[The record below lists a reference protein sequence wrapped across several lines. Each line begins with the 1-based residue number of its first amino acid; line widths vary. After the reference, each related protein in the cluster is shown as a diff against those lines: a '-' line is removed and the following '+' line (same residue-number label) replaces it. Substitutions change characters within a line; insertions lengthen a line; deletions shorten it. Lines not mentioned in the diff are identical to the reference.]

1 MGIILDLIKKYLPQL
16 LGQIEEQA
24 IKQVQQPVAPIQ
36 ASVTPEPAVKP
47 AGKVYKLIRKEF
59 RADGIFSE
67 LYNEKNELIAHTLEH
82 SYDNKPKIYNGT
94 FKCVRGPHRLHNM
107 TEDFTTFEITGVTG
121 HQDILF
127 HWGNFNKD
135 SEGCVLLG
143 TSEATGADGAKMVTA
158 SRPCFAKFMAGL
170 EGVNE
175 FNVIVS

>member
-1 MGIILDLIKKYLPQL
+1 MGIISDLIKKYLPQL
-16 LGQIEEQA
+16 LGQLEDQA
-24 IKQVQQPVAPIQ
+24 VKQVEQPVAPIQ
-36 ASVTPEPAVKP
+36 VEITPEPAAAP
-47 AGKVYKLIRKEF
+47 SERVYKLVRKEF

-67 LYNEKNELIAHTLEH
+67 LYDEKGTLIAHTLEH
-82 SYDNKPKIYNGT
+82 SYDNKPKVFNGT

-107 TEDFTTFEITGVTG
+107 TEDFITFEITGVTG
-121 HQDILF
+121 HENILF

-143 TSEATGADGAKMVTA
+143 TAEATGADGAQMVTS

-175 FNVIVS
+175 FSLVVS